1 MAARSP
7 LRTHGPAVA
16 LALLALI
23 LAGHPA
29 SADLV
34 VTSEGGVL
42 KVVAWQIEGGRVR
55 LELASSGVLVLPMSR
70 IERIVD
76 DEIVPPEERSALLE
90 DDSIELAFND
100 GDPVPDAPYGDLI
113 FETARRFE
121 ISPAV
126 VTAVI
131 RAESAFDRYAVS
143 PKGAKGL
150 MQLMP
155 ATAARFGIQESELF
169 EPAANMEAGVRYLSW
184 LADRF
189 DSELPRVLAAYNAGE
204 ANVDRY
210 DGIPPFRETQNYVQ
224 KVLGEL
230 SAR

>member
-1 MAARSP
+1 MRLCYRP
-7 LRTHGPAVA
+7 V
-16 LALLALI
+16 LALLAL
-23 LAGHPA
+23 LVAGSPA
-29 SADLV
+29 TADLV

-42 KVVAWQIEGGRVR
+42 KVVAWEIEDGWAR
-55 LELASSGVLVLPMSR
+55 LHLEGLGVLTMPMSR

-76 DEIVPPEERSALLE
+76 DELAPPEELAATPE
-90 DDSIELAFND
+90 EGTIEMGFMADDA
-100 GDPVPDAPYGDLI
+100 VPEAPYGDLI
-113 FETARRFE
+113 FETSRRFE
-121 ISPAV
+121 INPAV

-131 RAESAFDRYAVS
+131 RAESAFDPRAVS

-155 ATAARFGIQESELF
+155 ATAERFGVQESELF
-169 EPAANMEAGVRYLSW
+169 EPASNVEAGVRYLSW
-184 LADRF
+184 LVERF

-210 DGIPPFRETQNYVQ
+210 GGVPPFRETQSYVK
-224 KVLGEL
+224 KVMEDL

>member
-1 MAARSP
+1 MGARLQP
-7 LRTHGPAVA
+7 RRYRAGLVLACLAA
-16 LALLALI
+16 LAGSPVA
-23 LAGHPA
+23 
-29 SADLV
+29 ADLV

-42 KVVAWQIEGGRVR
+42 KVVSWEIDGKWAR
-55 LELASSGVLVLPMSR
+55 LHLTGSGILTLPMSR

-76 DEIVPPEERSALLE
+76 DELVPEGERQAPPEVDTVEIVFRE
-90 DDSIELAFND
+90 
-100 GDPVPDAPYGDLI
+100 GDTVPEAPYGELI

-121 ISPAV
+121 LSPAL

-131 RAESAFDRYAVS
+131 RAESAFDKLAVS

-155 ATAARFGIQESELF
+155 ATAERFGVSESQLF
-169 EPAANMEAGVRYLSW
+169 EPASNVEAGVRYLSW
-184 LADRF
+184 LSERF
-189 DSELPRVLAAYNAGE
+189 AGEVPRVLAAYNAGE

-210 DGIPPFRETQNYVQ
+210 NGVPPFRETQNYVT
-224 KVLGEL
+224 KVMEEL